1 MKQITGILQSSMVEA
16 IEWTGSG
23 DGIIAAGIEVVF
35 WQRKGRSWVMAWK
48 SVADVPQVMVSAT
61 WSSEGFF
68 ATSAGC
74 LLTSKVEKSLNLANG
89 GCKHVSVYQHY
100 GKSEVLKIQLYHPQ
114 PISSIRWRTSTSIS
128 LTKRNLPAWRD
139 VLLTCCL
146 DGTVRLWSDIDNG
159 RFKKLIKGIDHK
171 MSTSFQVVAIIEIE
185 QCLNGILGMDV
196 FIDWAGDMG
205 SVLLTSEEDD
215 YDLSS
220 VSSRLD
226 NIASCEWL
234 ISVGPVNQV
243 TFWAIHCLDD
253 VITFRSPRVTLWTKR
268 NPADFQAGNFSFY
281 PPLHPEE
288 KPILVKVVVS
298 RSQLFGPPV
307 ACSLLQLLPG
317 NAMNWWHFY
326 RPSIHDAEQKSLAQA
341 SKNRCLSHFASGVLN
356 LDGHTSSILQLAL
369 HPYSLEL
376 ELAVSLDS
384 NGFLL
389 FWSLPKN
396 FNCTLEIQRY
406 IHPTWKLLGKI
417 RSQDLSVD
425 LKYLTMAW
433 LPLVLDDKPLLLLG
447 YADGIDCFLINA
459 SDEVSILCCKIFSVL
474 FAGHNH
480 SEGSPD
486 HIFAT
491 PFPSFSTSFLLY
503 AVWMKE
509 FKALSWKVVLQSEDL
524 KGSSCAFSSDSESVS
539 RPEDI
544 SGRISCSGRYSAAIS
559 PASWNFPDSRT
570 SKIILCVSV
579 VTLDHSILSNGKHVV
594 SDNDSCG
601 NSCSLMATG
610 CSDGILQLWKLHS
623 AKSSES
629 ECIPWFS
636 VGEFAAHD
644 GPVNAVSL
652 SNCGSKV
659 ATVSIGAKNSN
670 FTLHI
675 WTPIC
680 FTGGGSFILEDVLL
694 LSGPV
699 VAFKWLTIGNGKLL
713 LGVCMPN
720 EFHIYCQRRAHNKFL
735 ESDDLEEKHAW
746 CCISISHSHH
756 PCHEFLWGPMLTPV
770 LLHEN
775 KISIFSEWLCE
786 TEYKHI
792 GDISSIVTDEYLCC
806 DKSLENNGHG
816 AKELKKCGEKETGIF
831 SDVFSSGSFMK
842 NNLDTRKRL
851 HNLMDFVERLCR
863 PLESY
868 HPWALLQYLY
878 RGNWKRAYIVLEHL
892 VDSLK
897 SSGASAVILESC
909 NIGKS
914 SYIPQIP
921 LPKYLEGMTPRESES
936 STSQWGQ
943 GNSFVSGTFEKNAF
957 LFGEETLKPPSL
969 TAYPKNE
976 IMGFIETLEMEN
988 HILSSLTSMERI
1000 QILTVLEV
1008 LFELGQTTLYESLDE
1023 PARRFWV
1030 AVRFQHFHFIRKA
1043 GKVADVEKHAI
1054 ESWMIAWAFQ
1064 SDSQGSLLNSVL
1076 SAEPSWLEMRN
1087 LGLGFW
1093 LTNASQLR
1101 ARMEKLARL
1110 QYLKFKN
1117 PKDCALLY
1125 LALNRIQVLAGL
1137 FKISK
1142 DEKDKVLFKF
1152 LSRNFQEEKNKAAAL
1167 KNAYVLMGR
1176 HQLEL
1181 AVAFFLLG
1189 GEPFSAVTV
1198 CAKNLGDEQLALVI
1212 CRLLEGFGGPL
1223 EHQLIT
1229 NTLLPHA
1236 IENNDQWLSSLL
1248 EWSLGNYSESV
1259 KRLFEPSG
1267 NPTSHTSAKKCPH
1280 ASLADPN
1287 IVLSKL
1293 ATMMDSYSLD
1303 RFGLP
1308 LEALECFASYPM
1320 KGNADG
1326 SSEDI
1331 EAHDIFQVLL
1341 NPFSTSASTRTW
1353 LQEGFAYHLES
1364 NIRFSLA
1371 MQYISRLLREFPCW
1385 TYKNSAVFPELVKHD
1400 NSESSAD
1407 EYQIEEFRH
1416 KLNLVILVFERRFSL
1431 KLIDLANMVLLFAH
1445 NNGLLFLGYQ
1455 LMLGIVFWDH
1465 EVDNHHKT
1473 RHSTV
1478 HSVVLRLLVQ
1488 AVCPLKKIIMI
1499 IIFRGFFV
1507 CGA

>member
-1 MKQITGILQSSMVEA
+1 MNGKSASPPAGCGTTAPPVSDGPDDISKLFPLSSCRSQLIPPAPNRRRSAIDFLHDFCGSSWIAYGASSLLVISHFPSPLPAHESLVGPFFRQVIEPSTCGADNGADAVNAVSWCPVRPSEGEVAAAQGNSIGLYLPRVDNETGSFCWGQITGILQSSMVEA

-23 DGIIAAGIEVVF
+23 DGIIAAGVEVVF

-48 SVADVPQVMVSAT
+48 SVADVPQVLVSAT
-61 WSSEGFF
+61 WSAEGFF

-128 LTKRNLPAWRD
+128 LTKCNLLAWRD

-146 DGTVRLWSDIDNG
+146 DGTVRLWSEIDNG
-159 RFKKLIKGIDHK
+159 RSKKLIKGIDHK

-185 QCLNGILGMDV
+185 QCLNGTLGMDV

-205 SVLLTSEEDD
+205 SVILTSEEDD
-215 YDLSS
+215 YNLSS

-234 ISVGPVNQV
+234 ISVGPVNSV
-243 TFWAIHCLDD
+243 TFWAIHCLDE
-253 VITFRSPRVTLWTKR
+253 VVTFRSPRVTLWTKR

-281 PPLHPEE
+281 QPLHPEE
-288 KPILVKVVVS
+288 EPILVKVVVS

-307 ACSLLQLLPG
+307 ACSLLQLLHG
-317 NAMNWWHFY
+317 NSMNWWHFY

-341 SKNRCLSHFASGVLN
+341 SKNGCLSHFASGVLN
-356 LDGHTSSILQLAL
+356 LDGHTASILQLAL
-369 HPYSLEL
+369 HPYSFEL

-459 SDEVSILCCKIFSVL
+459 SDGISILCCKIFSVL

-524 KGSSCAFSSDSESVS
+524 NGCSSAFSSDSESVS
-539 RPEDI
+539 RPENI
-544 SGRISCSGRYSAAIS
+544 SGRISCSGRYSAAIY
-559 PASWNFPDSRT
+559 PASWNLPDSHT

-579 VTLDHSILSNGKHVV
+579 VNLDHSILSNGKHVV

-675 WTPIC
+675 WTPVC

-699 VAFKWLTIGNGKLL
+699 VALKWLTIGNGKLL

-735 ESDDLEEKHAW
+735 ESDDLKEKHAW

-775 KISIFSEWLCE
+775 KISVFSEWLCE

-806 DKSLENNGHG
+806 DKSLENNGHV
-816 AKELKKCGEKETGIF
+816 AEELKKCGEKETGIF
-831 SDVFSSGSFMK
+831 LDVLSSGSFMK

-878 RGNWKRAYIVLEHL
+878 RELPNCLNMERAAMQ
-892 VDSLK
+892 SLD
-897 SSGASAVILESC
+897 
-909 NIGKS
+909 
-914 SYIPQIP
+914 
-921 LPKYLEGMTPRESES
+921 R
-936 STSQWGQ
+936 
-943 GNSFVSGTFEKNAF
+943 
-957 LFGEETLKPPSL
+957 LKPPECSSWG
-969 TAYPKNE
+969 AVVA
-976 IMGFIETLEMEN
+976 IMASGG
-988 HILSSLTSMERI
+988 
-1000 QILTVLEV
+1000 V
-1008 LFELGQTTLYESLDE
+1008 ESGVDG
-1023 PARRFWV
+1023 AVVAIVASGGVKSGVDVRRS
-1030 AVRFQHFHFIRKA
+1030 
-1043 GKVADVEKHAI
+1043 G
-1054 ESWMIAWAFQ
+1054 
-1064 SDSQGSLLNSVL
+1064 N
-1076 SAEPSWLEMRN
+1076 
-1087 LGLGFW
+1087 
-1093 LTNASQLR
+1093 
-1101 ARMEKLARL
+1101 
-1110 QYLKFKN
+1110 Y
-1117 PKDCALLY
+1117 
-1125 LALNRIQVLAGL
+1125 AGL
-1137 FKISK
+1137 RP
-1142 DEKDKVLFKF
+1142 EMA
-1152 LSRNFQEEKNKAAAL
+1152 E
-1167 KNAYVLMGR
+1167 
-1176 HQLEL
+1176 
-1181 AVAFFLLG
+1181 
-1189 GEPFSAVTV
+1189 
-1198 CAKNLGDEQLALVI
+1198 
-1212 CRLLEGFGGPL
+1212 
-1223 EHQLIT
+1223 
-1229 NTLLPHA
+1229 
-1236 IENNDQWLSSLL
+1236 
-1248 EWSLGNYSESV
+1248 
-1259 KRLFEPSG
+1259 
-1267 NPTSHTSAKKCPH
+1267 
-1280 ASLADPN
+1280 
-1287 IVLSKL
+1287 
-1293 ATMMDSYSLD
+1293 
-1303 RFGLP
+1303 
-1308 LEALECFASYPM
+1308 
-1320 KGNADG
+1320 
-1326 SSEDI
+1326 
-1331 EAHDIFQVLL
+1331 
-1341 NPFSTSASTRTW
+1341 
-1353 LQEGFAYHLES
+1353 
-1364 NIRFSLA
+1364 
-1371 MQYISRLLREFPCW
+1371 RLLRLGSGGGRNWRW
-1385 TYKNSAVFPELVKHD
+1385 TGEK
-1400 NSESSAD
+1400 SSAED
-1407 EYQIEEFRH
+1407 D
-1416 KLNLVILVFERRFSL
+1416 LNRGRSPLSL
-1431 KLIDLANMVLLFAH
+1431 SL
-1445 NNGLLFLGYQ
+1445 
-1455 LMLGIVFWDH
+1455 
-1465 EVDNHHKT
+1465 
-1473 RHSTV
+1473 
-1478 HSVVLRLLVQ
+1478 
-1488 AVCPLKKIIMI
+1488 
-1499 IIFRGFFV
+1499 
-1507 CGA
+1507 